1 MADEDPANA
10 PKFRDLHSKT
20 NPSLGLGRFE
30 LHFENGQDVSFI
42 SDVDGIHL
50 LQGALQKALLDLQS
64 GKPNEGTAIPV
75 DAVGG
80 GIGIDVDGAHMLL
93 FLRNGANLKFQLSEG
108 FARQMSEAATQ
119 LLPYYQPA
127 PSGKN

>member
-1 MADEDPANA
+1 M
-10 PKFRDLHSKT
+10 
-20 NPSLGLGRFE
+20 
-30 LHFENGQDVSFI
+30 HFENGQDVSFI